1 MEMPMGEAIRTWKEG
16 LSTKPEGIRK
26 IYRTH
31 LDRFL
36 ERRCLTPEELL
47 EMRVENLRSDDPK
60 DRRRI
65 EGMIIVQMAEMEE
78 RGEAPKI
85 CQYIWR
91 SVHSFL
97 EANGFELDLRAED
110 LHLGRYDDFQALPKQ
125 VREKIERSRR
135 DWIISY

>member
-1 MEMPMGEAIRTWKEG
+1 MSEAIRTWEEE

-31 LDRFL
+31 LDKFL
-36 ERRCLTPEELL
+36 ERWYLTPEDLL
-47 EMRVENLRSDDPK
+47 NMRVENLRSDDPK
-60 DRRRI
+60 DRKQV
-65 EGMIIVQMAEMEE
+65 EGMIIAQMAEMDE

-85 CQYIWR
+85 CQYIWK

-135 DWIISY
+135 NWIIHY